1 MGTATVTGQHP
12 RRSRLTRGLAAAALG
27 VGLLAPAMA
36 VAPSGA
42 AHAAADDDVTLTVG
56 VLNEVDSFN
65 PFLGIEITSFEMWAL
80 MYDYLISYSMED
92 MSVEPGLATS
102 WETSEDGLTWTFDIT
117 DEASWSDGEPL
128 TAEDVAYTY
137 NRVLDGGPEASTWGS
152 YLANVS
158 SITAPDDATLVLE
171 LEKPSS
177 SLPLLPIP
185 IIPEHVWKD
194 VEGKQDVK
202 AYKNEPE
209 GGQPVVGS
217 GPFRLVEGSA
227 GGSTVKFE
235 ANPDYWKG
243 ASHLDG
249 VVFRV
254 YKSEDPL
261 VQALKKGE
269 VDFADGISALQ
280 VRALEGVDGI
290 TAQDGDSPGFD
301 EIAFNVGSVDLDSG
315 EPIGDGNPAL
325 LDPAFR
331 HALGYAIDN
340 DQLIEKVYQGAGL
353 PGSTIV
359 PPAYEYHWAPEGD
372 DAFSYDP
379 ERAGQLLD
387 EAGYTE
393 GDDGLRTMPDGSPI
407 GTLRLFARSES
418 PTSLDTMN
426 FFKEWLGD
434 IGIDAEVTS
443 MESSKLTNVILDGD
457 FDAFQWGWYVE
468 PDPTSML
475 SYMTCDQRGNWSDS
489 WYCSDEYDAL
499 YEQQLTE
506 TDHDARVE
514 LVKQMQQIVFED
526 SPYLVTAYNTV
537 GEAFRSDRFACLVQ
551 QPNPGGVWLFQY
563 GVYNYLNM
571 RPAADAGDCGGVTD
585 ATEATSSAA
594 DDGVGTG
601 TMVGI
606 GVAGLA
612 VVGLG
617 AVFALRRRGTAGD
630 RE

>member
-1 MGTATVTGQHP
+1 MGSGASTGNRP
-12 RRSRLTRGLAAAALG
+12 RKSRLARGLAAGALG
-27 VGLLAPAMA
+27 LGLLAPGLAL
-36 VAPSGA
+36 APAGPA
-42 AHAAADDDVTLTVG
+42 QAADDDVTFTVG
-56 VLNEVDSFN
+56 VLNEADSFN
-65 PFLGIEITSFEMWAL
+65 PFLGIEATSFEMWAL
-80 MYDYLISYSMED
+80 MYDYLITYSMDD
-92 MSVEPGLATS
+92 MAVEPSLATS

-117 DEASWSDGEPL
+117 DEATWSDGEPL
-128 TAEDVAYTY
+128 TAEDVAFTY
-137 NRVLDGGPEASTWGS
+137 NRVLDGGPERATWGS
-152 YLANVS
+152 YLANVT
-158 SITAPDDATLVLE
+158 SITAPDATTLVLE

-185 IIPEHVWKD
+185 IIPEHVWADVSEKD
-194 VEGKQDVK
+194 VKS
-202 AYKNEPE
+202 YKNEPE
-209 GGQPVVGS
+209 GGEPVVGS
-217 GPFRLVEGSA
+217 GPFRLVDGSA
-227 GGSTVKFE
+227 GGSTIKFE

-243 ASHLDG
+243 ASHLDE

-280 VRALEGVDGI
+280 VRALEGEDSI
-290 TAQDGDSPGFD
+290 IAQNGDSPGFD
-301 EIAFNVGSVDLDSG
+301 EIAFNVGAVDLKTGD
-315 EPIGDGNPAL
+315 PIGDGNPAL
-325 LDPAFR
+325 LDADFR
-331 HALGYAIDN
+331 HALGYSIDN

-359 PPAYEYHWAPEGD
+359 PPAYQYHWAPEGE

-379 ERAGQLLD
+379 EKAGELLD
-387 EAGYTE
+387 AAGYTE
-393 GDDGLRTMPDGSPI
+393 GGDGLRTMPDGSPI
-407 GTLRLFARSES
+407 GTLRLIARAES

-434 IGIDAEVTS
+434 IGIDSEVVS

-489 WYCSDEYDAL
+489 WYCSEEYDAL
-499 YEQQLTE
+499 YEEQLTE
-506 TDHDARVE
+506 TDPDARVE
-514 LVKQMQQIVFED
+514 IVKEMQQLVFED

-537 GEAFRSDRFACLVQ
+537 GEAFRTDRFACLVQ

-571 RPAADAGDCGGVTD
+571 QPAADAGDCGGVAD
-585 ATEATSSAA
+585 ATEATSASEES
-594 DDGVGTG
+594 GISTG
-601 TMVGI
+601 AVVGI
-606 GVAGLA
+606 GLGVVVVAALG
-612 VVGLG
+612 VV
-617 AVFALRRRGTAGD
+617 VALRRRGTAGD